1 MYQHNFS
8 MQESVDLGK
17 HAKALVVFG
26 SVEVIVFCVNGNEI
40 DFLKEK
46 DCWSKYFN
54 YLCALIRILIKDKVS
69 IHWWTIFK

>member
-1 MYQHNFS
+1 M
-8 MQESVDLGK
+8 
-17 HAKALVVFG
+17 FG

-46 DCWSKYFN
+46 DCWSNYFN
-54 YLCALIRILIKDKVS
+54 YLCALVIIEMKIKDKVS